1 MSPKPDKDALKQ
13 LRSDRKV
20 WIDRARQTVKAQNAT
35 IKAIKGQLAA
45 EARTVPEMAQ
55 ALKMKTSDVLLFV
68 AALRKYGEVL
78 EGPKD
83 GDYFKYQLAEKQ

>member
-1 MSPKPDKDALKQ
+1 MSPKPDKEALKQ
-13 LRSDRKV
+13 LRSERKV
-20 WIDRARQTVKAQNAT
+20 WIDRAKQKVKTQNAA

-45 EARTVPEMAQ
+45 EARTVPEVAQ
-55 ALKMKTSDVLLFV
+55 ALKMKTSDVLLFI

-83 GDYFKYQLAEKQ
+83 GEYFRYQLAEQQ